1 MDLKGFSAWITVDG
15 TELKHFNVEILDNG
29 NKATCWIPSEAG
41 KKFTVNWRD
50 SNRDSMIGGFIKMDG
65 ISCGGNT
72 INPGVLR
79 LPVTIQKSSMP
90 ASSMTEKPFL
100 FSPLELTDDDA
111 YLDHGATSNN
121 LGEIMIEIWR
131 VTPIA
136 SAAASRMHFPDA
148 QKVHERSKKAL
159 AHRVKLGDEVY
170 APQKPTL
177 QVKKIDMVPL
187 VTFVFKYRSLD
198 MLRANGIAPT
208 STTQKRPAE
217 AQPEADV
224 KEEFVDIEE
233 DNADEIRALEHRL
246 NALKSRRST
255 SQGNPA
261 KKVKRE
267 TRNQSAF
274 VPGEIIDLT

>member
-1 MDLKGFSAWITVDG
+1 MDLEGFSAWITVDG
-15 TELKHFNVEILDNG
+15 ADLKHYNVEILDNG

-41 KKFTVNWRD
+41 KKFTINWRD
-50 SNRDSMIGGFIKMDG
+50 SNRINMIGGFIKMDG

-72 INPGVLR
+72 INPGFV
-79 LPVTIQKSSMP
+79 PVTIQKSSLP

-111 YLDHGATSNN
+111 YLDQSGASNN

-131 VTPIA
+131 VAPIA
-136 SAAASRMHFPDA
+136 STAAGRMHFPEA

-208 STTQKRPAE
+208 STVQKRPAE

-224 KEEFVDIEE
+224 KEEVVDIE
-233 DNADEIRALEHRL
+233 DDGDDEIRALERRL
-246 NALKSRRST
+246 NTLKSRRLT

-267 TRNQSAF
+267 PRNQGAF